1 MDLVTATLPFS
12 FHVLHSIL
20 LCTFDYFVGHTH
32 QTESHFCLYSLN
44 VRLSALLFALWEG
57 PVEIAYSQYQLAAAE
72 PQHEQQ
78 M

>member
-1 MDLVTATLPFS
+1 MFC
-12 FHVLHSIL
+12 IL
-20 LCTFDYFVGHTH
+20 YYSTFDYFVRHTH

-72 PQHEQQ
+72 PQHEQHVSIDAYIQ
-78 M
+78 L